1 MLVAIIAFGYF
12 LSGTSAKLP
21 IYWAFGI
28 IFGYVLQR
36 SRFCFTAAFRDP
48 CITGSTSVTRAVLVA
63 LSLGSVGFF
72 AIKLGAE
79 LSGAESLNMVSVSPI
94 GVPLLIG
101 AVMFGIGMVIAGG
114 CASGTVMRVGEGF
127 TMQMLSLVF
136 FVAGSLWGAHD
147 MGAFWSTLN
156 ENAPKIFLPDV
167 FGWFGALV
175 VQFAIIV
182 LLYIAAVKWQKKRMG
197 SSE

>member
-1 MLVAIIAFGYF
+1 M
-12 LSGTSAKLP
+12 
-21 IYWAFGI
+21 
-28 IFGYVLQR
+28 
-36 SRFCFTAAFRDP
+36 
-48 CITGSTSVTRAVLVA
+48 A
-63 LSLGSVGFF
+63 LSIGSVGFF

-79 LSGAESLNMVSVSPI
+79 LTGAESLNMLSVSPI

-101 AVMFGIGMVIAGG
+101 AVLFGVGMVIAGG

-136 FVAGSLWGAHD
+136 FVVGSLWGAHD
-147 MGAFWSTLN
+147 MGAFWGDLN

-167 FGWFGALV
+167 FGWFGALI

-182 LLYIAAVKWQKKRMG
+182 LLYIAAVKWQVKKMG
-197 SSE
+197 SAE

>member
-1 MLVAIIAFGYF
+1 ML
-12 LSGTSAKLP
+12 
-21 IYWAFGI
+21 
-28 IFGYVLQR
+28 
-36 SRFCFTAAFRDP
+36 
-48 CITGSTSVTRAVLVA
+48 
-63 LSLGSVGFF
+63 
-72 AIKLGAE
+72 
-79 LSGAESLNMVSVSPI
+79 SVSPI
-94 GVPLLIG
+94 GIPLLIG
-101 AVMFGIGMVIAGG
+101 AVLFGIGMVIAGG

-147 MGAFWSTLN
+147 MGAFWGTLN

-182 LLYIAAVKWQKKRMG
+182 LLYIAAIKWQKKKMG